1 MMLGAA
7 ATGGRRRGGVSDPTL
22 VMDYDFT
29 AMSSLPAAWTFTGLS
44 GGTYTDSS
52 GATQTAAANQPRF
65 DHQAGTLAPLGLLF
79 GGQDEMATI
88 SLSGT
93 TFSTTTGTVLV
104 DIMASA
110 STATFGRIISVDN
123 NLSDA
128 VERLLAI
135 YMDTATNCRSQY
147 RPSGTTIYSMGTV
160 GGTAGAVQRVAVAYA
175 AADGATY
182 GNGNANGT
190 VYTGTSASVTV
201 PLSATMVRL
210 GKRINLDQPFIG
222 WIRRVRIYNDRKSNT
237 DLATLTTVT

>member
-1 MMLGAA
+1 MIGAA
-7 ATGGRRRGGVSDPTL
+7 ATGSRRRGGGAADPTL

-29 AMSSLPAAWTFTGLS
+29 AMTSLPAAWTFTGTS
-44 GGTYTDSS
+44 GGTYLDSS
-52 GATQTAAANQPRF
+52 GATQTAGTNQPRF

-79 GGQDEMATI
+79 GGQDEMATAP
-88 SLSGT
+88 LAGT
-93 TFSTTTGTVLV
+93 TFSTSTGTVLV

-147 RPSGTTIYSMGTV
+147 RPSGTTTYSMGTV
-160 GGTAGAVQRVAVAYA
+160 GGTTGAVQRVAMAYA

-190 VYTGTSASVTV
+190 VYTGTGASVTV

-222 WIRRVRIYNDRKSNT
+222 WIRRVRIFNDRKSNAT
-237 DLATLTTVT
+237 LATLTTVT